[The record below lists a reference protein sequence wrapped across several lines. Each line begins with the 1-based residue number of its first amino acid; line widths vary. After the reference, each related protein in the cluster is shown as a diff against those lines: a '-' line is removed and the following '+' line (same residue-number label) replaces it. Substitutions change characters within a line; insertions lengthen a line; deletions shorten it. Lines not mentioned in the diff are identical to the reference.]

1 MTVTI
6 RSGLGNKA
14 APVAAPNVMFR
25 LSRGLAKKIESFRFE
40 QETDS
45 DFLNRLLERLIWS
58 IQLGCA
64 PPELTETEKR
74 ILVLASKDD
83 QIWSFRLR
91 VDGVHLSSGVNDFV
105 NAAWK
110 EFQEQDLGKVG
121 GKKPAKQD
129 CLNLLL
135 ERALRVPKPRE
146 IKSAKELHRAMLLSD
161 LPKERDIWI
170 SDVYFHDNIRWR
182 LPDNRFRE
190 FLLELME
197 EGLIETQ
204 RTRKTGPHDPIFTG
218 GLSIRR
224 SHVIRSIRIHRDA
237 KKQPKTLTV
246 SKLMEMLHYGNLFDK
261 IPSGEF
267 NVTYWRVLAA
277 TVDRVHS
284 LAELPLD
291 IQIIDSDELNWQA
304 FCKEYKQAM
313 TKLRTDGTPFCI
325 KVEVERMVGS
335 TSKPEDL
342 FFRFTPIYSE
352 LNAKA
357 G

>member
-25 LSRGLAKKIESFRFE
+25 LSLGLAKKIESFRFE

-64 PPELTETEKR
+64 PPELTETEQR
-74 ILVLASKDD
+74 ILVLASKND

-91 VDGVHLSSGVNDFV
+91 VNGVHLSSSVNDFV
-105 NAAWK
+105 NAAWE
-110 EFQEQDLGKVG
+110 EFQAQDLGKVG

-161 LPKERDIWI
+161 LPKERDIWV

-190 FLLELME
+190 FLLELADD
-197 EGLIETQ
+197 GFIEMQ
-204 RTRKTGPHDPIFTG
+204 RTRRKGPHDPIFTG
-218 GLSIRR
+218 GLAIRR
-224 SHVIRSIRIHRDA
+224 SHVIRSVRIHRDA
-237 KKQPKTLTV
+237 KKQPKVLTA
-246 SKLMEMLHYGNLFDK
+246 SRLMEMLHYENQFEN
-261 IPSGEF
+261 IPTTDFS
-267 NVTYWRVLAA
+267 VTYWRVLVAD
-277 TVDRVHS
+277 VDRVHS
-284 LAELPLD
+284 ISDLPLG
-291 IQIIDSDELNWQA
+291 IEIIDSDELKWQEFSKA
-304 FCKEYKQAM
+304 IKQAM
-313 TKLRTDGTPFCI
+313 ARLRADGTPFCV

-335 TSKPEDL
+335 IAKPEDL